1 MSAASNYLEL
11 EVLDHVLGEGAR
23 NFTSPAALYVA
34 LFTGT
39 AGTVLTA
46 LESGLNTVTGTGNWG
61 YYEVTPTATNYV
73 RKPVD
78 FATAASG
85 SAASS
90 STVTFP
96 VAGANYDSTTGSLGA
111 TVTCIAIVDHVTPA
125 NGNVLFF
132 GQLTT
137 SKTVSSGDQFTV
149 STGNLT
155 VSLA

>member
-11 EVLDHVLGEGAR
+11 KVLDHTLKYGTAPYTGAS
-23 NFTSPAALYVA
+23 TLYVA

-46 LESGLNTVTGTGNWG
+46 LESGDNTTSATGNWG
-61 YYEVTPTATNYV
+61 YYEVTPTATAYARQSV
-73 RKPVD
+73 T
-78 FATAASG
+78 FAAASSG
-85 SAASS
+85 SSASS

-96 VAGANYDSTTGSLGA
+96 VAQANYDSTTGSLGA
-111 TVTCIAIVDHVTPA
+111 TVTCIAIVDHATAV

-137 SKTVSSGDQFTV
+137 SKTVSNGDQFTV
-149 STGNLT
+149 SSGNLT